1 MKKLLITVLGALCAL
16 SLGAAV
22 FAGCGDR
29 GDGGN
34 SGNGGGNEKDFTI
47 AIENGEGY
55 TAKADKTSADMG
67 ETVTITVTVT
77 DPDMYIQRVLANSN
91 ELDENSDGKYTA
103 TVTTNLTI
111 KVEMGT
117 YTEVTE
123 DGGLTYD
130 KAANNNNTVITN
142 SYFNNSGIWDSEKD
156 TFIYT
161 YWDLAISADWSSR
174 FVSKVN
180 ERLTSL
186 TSSNQAVIPDDAI
199 TYEAETSRDP
209 NATNGIIGFTVRID
223 TTKIALGE
231 TWLNLHFQG
240 DNGSSPDGT
249 LCIKVNVVDK
259 IDIETMKESVVI
271 DFNDF
276 AEEGDDVI
284 VRFYDKNYL
293 AGTYINGEPAERYTE
308 FKATVDANGKHTFE
322 LDYVKGHSYTISICK
337 STEWISDMSD
347 KENQKKVLCIE
358 EQDKVFGD
366 SSSVTGYNQYKGGVL
381 SLVDEGLTVELK
393 VDATFY
399 DRQNNHNS

>member
-47 AIENGEGY
+47 TIENGEGY

-117 YTEVTE
+117 YTEVLS

-130 KAANNNNTVITN
+130 KATNNNNTVITN
-142 SYFNNSGIWDSEKD
+142 SYFNNSGIWDSEKGEYN
-156 TFIYT
+156 YT
-161 YWDLAISADWSSR
+161 CWDLAISADWSSH
-174 FVSKVN
+174 FVTGVN

-186 TSSNQAVIPDDAI
+186 TSSDQTVIPDDAI
-199 TYEAETSRDP
+199 TYEAEISRDQH
-209 NATNGIIGFTVRID
+209 ASNGIIGFTVRID

-240 DNGSSPDGT
+240 NNGSSPDGT
-249 LCIKVNVVDK
+249 LCIKMNVVDT
-259 IDIETMKESVVI
+259 IALESMKESVKI
-271 DFNDF
+271 DFDRF
-276 AEEGDDVI
+276 AEEGDDVV
-284 VRFYDKNYL
+284 VRFIDQDYL
-293 AGTYINGEPAERYTE
+293 KGSTVNGEAAPQLIELKGKVGSDGT
-308 FKATVDANGKHTFE
+308 ATFTF
-322 LDYVKGHSYTISICK
+322 DYIKEHEYTISIYK
-337 STEWISDMSD
+337 GTEWYDGYLDTEEKKNNTLLIEDD
-347 KENQKKVLCIE
+347 VIENGTTAGGVG
-358 EQDKVFGD
+358 F
-366 SSSVTGYNQYKGGVL
+366 NQYVGGKL
-381 SLVDEGLTVELK
+381 SFIDENFTIELK
-393 VDATFY
+393 VSRTY
-399 DRQNNHNS
+399 NGN

>member
-47 AIENGEGY
+47 TIENGEGY

-77 DPDMYIQRVLANSN
+77 NPDMYIQRVLANSN

-117 YTEVTE
+117 YTEVLS

-142 SYFNNSGIWDSEKD
+142 SYFNNSGIWDSEKGEYN
-156 TFIYT
+156 YT
-161 YWDLAISADWSSR
+161 CWDLAISADWSSH
-174 FVSKVN
+174 FVTGVN

-186 TSSNQAVIPDDAI
+186 TSSDQTVIPDDAI
-199 TYEAETSRDP
+199 TYEAEISRDQH
-209 NATNGIIGFTVRID
+209 ASNGIIGFTVRID

-240 DNGSSPDGT
+240 DNGASPDGT
-249 LCIKVNVVDK
+249 LCIKMNVVDT
-259 IDIETMKESVVI
+259 IALESMKESVKI
-271 DFNDF
+271 DFDRF
-276 AEEGDDVI
+276 AEEGDDVV
-284 VRFYDKNYL
+284 VRFIDQDYL
-293 AGTYINGEPAERYTE
+293 KGSTVNGEAAPQLIELKGKVGSDGT
-308 FKATVDANGKHTFE
+308 ATFTF
-322 LDYVKGHSYTISICK
+322 DYIKEHEYTISI
-337 STEWISDMSD
+337 
-347 KENQKKVLCIE
+347 
-358 EQDKVFGD
+358 
-366 SSSVTGYNQYKGGVL
+366 YKGT
-381 SLVDEGLTVELK
+381 ECMTVIWIPK
-393 VDATFY
+393 KRKTTHF
-399 DRQNNHNS
+399 

>member
-29 GDGGN
+29 GNSGN
-34 SGNGGGNEKDFTI
+34 GGNGGGNEKDFTI
-47 AIENGEGY
+47 TIENGEGY

-77 DPDMYIQRVLANSN
+77 NPDMYIERVLANSN

-117 YTEVTE
+117 YTEVLS

-174 FVSKVN
+174 FVSDVN

-199 TYEAETSRDP
+199 TYEAETSRDQH
-209 NATNGIIGFTVRID
+209 ATNGIIGFTVRID

-249 LCIKVNVVDK
+249 LCIKINVVDK
-259 IDIETMKESVVI
+259 MDLETMKESVVI
-271 DFNDF
+271 DFNGF

-293 AGTYINGEPAERYTE
+293 AGTYINDEPAERYTE
-308 FKATVDANGKHTFE
+308 FKATVEASGKHTFTF
-322 LDYVKGHSYTISICK
+322 DYIKGHSYTISICK
-337 STEWISDMSD
+337 STEWISDMRD
-347 KENQKKVLCIE
+347 EENQKKVLYIE
-358 EQDKVFGD
+358 EKDIVFGN

-399 DRQNNHNS
+399 DRQNNL